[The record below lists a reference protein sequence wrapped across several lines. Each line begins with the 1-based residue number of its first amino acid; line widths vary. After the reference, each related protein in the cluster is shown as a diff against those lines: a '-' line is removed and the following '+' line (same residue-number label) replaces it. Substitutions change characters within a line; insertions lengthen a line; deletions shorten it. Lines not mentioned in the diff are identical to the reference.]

1 MAKLFKIVLSIIASL
16 LALILIAAIA
26 IPLFVDPNDYKPQ
39 IIELV
44 KKQTGR
50 DLTING
56 DLEISVF
63 PWIGVST
70 GELALSNAKGFA
82 DRPFAKIEESNIK
95 VKLFPLLSRKV
106 EVSRIVLK
114 GLDLYLAK
122 NKRGISNWDDLIQ
135 PEKAQ
140 KQPDKSQPADS
151 STTEAAP
158 ALAALA
164 IGGLSIENAH
174 ITWSDASS
182 GQYIE
187 IRQFNLNTDQLM
199 FDQPVDVDLAFEVF
213 DKKANTTLQLDLA
226 TQLLINA
233 ALDKI
238 QFKSLTL
245 NTTMTGDDL
254 PNKQINAQLQSDI
267 ALDLTQ
273 QTLDISDLTLQ
284 SGSLQI
290 TAQLKGVNIKDQ
302 PDFNGHIDVA
312 EFDLG
317 KFLRNM
323 GLNLNMRDDTAL
335 SRFRLQ
341 SQLAATDKT
350 AKLSGLQITLD
361 DSHLKGDI
369 NIVDLD
375 KQAIRFNLVL
385 DKINADRYLPPESK
399 SSKTS
404 NKVASPAAAAVA
416 GATLFPVETLRK
428 LNLQG
433 TLLINALTFNKIP
446 MQGVRLA
453 IDAKAG
459 LLKTQQSIQ
468 HLLEG
473 SYRGQTVINVKG
485 RTPSLALNEK
495 LKGVQ
500 IAPLLKAVNDSD
512 RMSGKINASV
522 RLKGYGN
529 TSKAIKSSLNGA
541 LSFNLSDSVI
551 KGFNIQ
557 KMIDSIKTL
566 LKGAPLPPANKND
579 QTLFSKIS
587 GTATVSNGIVK
598 NNDLIATSSRVD
610 VTGKGIINLRTDQ
623 IDYKIRAAVT
633 KRGQKD
639 KVKGIPLIIKI
650 SGPLAKPSY
659 QLDVA
664 AIALETNKAKID
676 KVKTKLLDK
685 LDKKLGPGAADL
697 LKSFF

>member
-16 LALILIAAIA
+16 IALIIIAAIV

-50 DLTING
+50 TLTING

-114 GLDLYLAK
+114 GLDLYLVK
-122 NKRGISNWDDLIQ
+122 NKQGISNWDDLVQ
-135 PEKAQ
+135 PENAQ
-140 KQPDKSQPADS
+140 KQPGKSQPADT

-174 ITWSDASS
+174 ITWNDASS

-254 PNKQINAQLQSDI
+254 PNKQVNAQLQSDI

-273 QTLDISDLTLQ
+273 QTLDISNLTLQ
-284 SGSLQI
+284 SGNLRV

-302 PDFNGHIDVA
+302 PDFNGLIEVA

-323 GLNLNMRDDTAL
+323 GIKLNMRDDTAL

-341 SQLAATDKT
+341 SQLAATDKA

-361 DSHLKGDI
+361 DSHLTGDI
-369 NIVDLD
+369 NIADFD

-385 DKINADRYLPPESK
+385 DKINADRYLPPENK
-399 SSKTS
+399 STKTG
-404 NKVASPAAAAVA
+404 NKVASPAAAAAA
-416 GATLFPVETLRK
+416 GAALFPVETLRK

-446 MQGVRLA
+446 MQGVRLT
-453 IDAKAG
+453 IDAKRG

-473 SYRGQTVINVKG
+473 SYHGQTVINVKG

-495 LKGVQ
+495 LQGVQ

-512 RMSGKINASV
+512 RMSGKINASI

-566 LKGAPLPPANKND
+566 LKGTPLPPANKND

-664 AIALETNKAKID
+664 AIALEKNKAKID

>member
-1 MAKLFKIVLSIIASL
+1 MAKLIKIVLSIIASL
-16 LALILIAAIA
+16 VALIIIAAIA

-44 KKQTGR
+44 KKETGR
-50 DLTING
+50 TLTING

-70 GELALSNAKGFA
+70 GELALSDAKGFA

-95 VKLFPLLSRKV
+95 VKLLPLLSRKV

-122 NKRGISNWDDLIQ
+122 NKQGISNWDDLVQ

-140 KQPDKSQPADS
+140 KQPSQSQPADTS
-151 STTEAAP
+151 ETEKAP
-158 ALAALA
+158 VLAALA
-164 IGGLSIENAH
+164 IGGLSVENAH
-174 ITWSDASS
+174 IAWNDASS
-182 GQYIE
+182 DQNIE
-187 IRQFNLNTDQLM
+187 IRHFNFNTDQLQ
-199 FDQPVDVDLAFEVF
+199 FDQPVDVNLAFEVF
-213 DKKANTTLQLDLA
+213 DKKADTTVQLDLA

-233 ALDKI
+233 TLDNI
-238 QFKSLTL
+238 QLKSLTL
-245 NTTMTGDDL
+245 NTTMTGDNL
-254 PNKQINAQLQSDI
+254 PNKQIKAQLQSDI
-267 ALDLTQ
+267 ALNLTQ
-273 QTLDISDLTLQ
+273 QTLNISDLTLQ
-284 SGSLQI
+284 SGTLQLR
-290 TAQLKGVNIKDQ
+290 AQLKGVNIKDK
-302 PDFNGHIDVA
+302 PAFNGQINVA

-323 GLNLNMRDDTAL
+323 GIKLNMRDDTAL
-335 SRFRLQ
+335 SRFHLQ
-341 SQLAATDKT
+341 SQLAATDKA
-350 AKLSGLQITLD
+350 AKFSGLQMTLD

-369 NIVDLD
+369 NIADFK
-375 KQAIRFNLVL
+375 KQAIRFNLAL
-385 DKINADRYLPPESK
+385 DTINADRYLPPESK
-399 SSKTS
+399 STKTS
-404 NKVASPAAAAVA
+404 KKIASPAAAAVA
-416 GATLFPVETLRK
+416 STTLFPVETLRK

-446 MQGVRLA
+446 MQGVHLA

-459 LLKTQQSIQ
+459 LLKTQQSIK

-473 SYRGQTVINVKG
+473 RYSGQTVINVKG

-495 LKGVQ
+495 LNGVQ
-500 IAPLLKAVNDSD
+500 IAPLLKAMNDSD
-512 RMSGKINASV
+512 RINGKINASI

-541 LSFNLSDSVI
+541 LSFNLTDSII

-557 KMIDSIKTL
+557 KMIDSVKTL
-566 LKGAPLPPANKND
+566 VKGKPLPPANQND
-579 QTLFSKIS
+579 QTVFSKIS
-587 GTATVSNGIVK
+587 GSATVSNGIVK
-598 NNDLIATSSRVD
+598 NDDLIAASSRVD
-610 VTGKGIINLRTDQ
+610 VTGKGLINLRTDQ
-623 IDYKIRAAVT
+623 IDYKIRAAAT

-659 QLDVA
+659 QLDIA
-664 AIALETNKAKID
+664 AMALEKNKAKID
-676 KVKTKLLDK
+676 KVKTKLLNK

>member
-16 LALILIAAIA
+16 LALILIAAIT

-122 NKRGISNWDDLIQ
+122 NKQGISNWDDLIQ

-140 KQPDKSQPADS
+140 KQPAKSQPADS

-174 ITWSDASS
+174 ITWNDASS

-284 SGSLQI
+284 SGNLQI

-302 PDFNGHIDVA
+302 PGFNGHIDVA

-541 LSFNLSDSVI
+541 LSFNLNDSVI

-566 LKGAPLPPANKND
+566 LKGTPLPPANKND

-623 IDYKIRAAVT
+623 IDYKVRAAVT